1 MRDRNFCLK
10 VPWKI
15 SGGRSLRLK
24 WPESP
29 PWSSGT
35 KFRPRTSGLVPPL
48 ICRFTGMTNCG
59 QAGVSVL
66 VRTGVSAPRAGT
78 KFRPTSSGGVPPLN
92 CALALEVNIWWGRS
106 LRLESPRGR
115 SLRRARSKA
124 APNQMFRGTSARCLH
139 EYEFSS
145 DKVAGDSALV
155 SPKIPES
162 PPLQE

>member
-1 MRDRNFCLK
+1 M
-10 VPWKI
+10 
-15 SGGRSLRLK
+15 
-24 WPESP
+24 
-29 PWSSGT
+29 
-35 KFRPRTSGLVPPL
+35 FRPRTSGLVPPL

-78 KFRPTSSGGVPPLN
+78 KFRPTSSGGVPPLV

-106 LRLESPRGR
+106 LRLESPRDR
-115 SLRRARSKA
+115 SLR
-124 APNQMFRGTSARCLH
+124 LH
-139 EYEFSS
+139 PEQKLHTKCSGELPPDACVNYDFST